1 MRRSLRGYRESDL
14 SEMPLPGE
22 RGLVAV
28 KIDELGFY
36 DLLAAKMDSVQ
47 TPGPQPRP
55 QFVLR
60 GGHFVAHFNG
70 ALEFGGTD

>member
-22 RGLVAV
+22 RGLVTV

-36 DLLAAKMDSVQ
+36 DLLAAKMDPFQ
-47 TPGPQPRP
+47 TTGPQPRP
-55 QFVLR
+55 QLVLGR
-60 GGHFVAHFNG
+60 GHFVAHFNG

>member
-1 MRRSLRGYRESDL
+1 M
-14 SEMPLPGE
+14 
-22 RGLVAV
+22 VTV

-47 TPGPQPRP
+47 TAGAQPRP
-55 QFVLR
+55 QFVFG